1 MSVTVAEPITRKS
14 LHDEVVSRLRDL
26 IVGGELPSGTRIN
39 ERLLCER
46 FAISRTPLREALK
59 VLASEGL
66 VELTPN
72 RGATV
77 ADFTVDDVDE
87 MFPVMGALEALAG
100 ELACARVTEAE
111 LAEIRALH
119 YRMLAHYQKG
129 ELLDYFHLNQKIHEQ
144 ILAAARNP
152 TLSGIYRSLAG
163 RVSPARYRANM
174 SRARWAQAVEEHE
187 KILRAL
193 ENRNA
198 VDLSRLLK
206 EHLANKRD
214 TVREAM
220 FAAAAEQQAVV

>member
-1 MSVTVAEPITRKS
+1 MPTTVTDAIARKS

-26 IVGGELPSGTRIN
+26 IVGGEMKPGTRIN

-77 ADFTVDDVDE
+77 SEFTIDDIDE
-87 MFPVMGALEALAG
+87 MFPVIGALEALAG
-100 ELACARVTEAE
+100 ELACRHITEEE

-119 YRMLAHYQKG
+119 YRMVAHFKKG
-129 ELLDYFHLNQKIHEQ
+129 ELLDYFHLNQAIHEQ

-152 TLSGIYRSLAG
+152 TLSNIYRSLAG
-163 RVSPARYRANM
+163 RISPARYRANM
-174 SRARWAQAVEEHE
+174 TTARWQEAVDEHE
-187 KILRAL
+187 RILKALETRDGEGLSHILR
-193 ENRNA
+193 
-198 VDLSRLLK
+198 
-206 EHLANKRD
+206 EHLANKCE

-220 FAAAAEQQAVV
+220 FGGTLGREAVN